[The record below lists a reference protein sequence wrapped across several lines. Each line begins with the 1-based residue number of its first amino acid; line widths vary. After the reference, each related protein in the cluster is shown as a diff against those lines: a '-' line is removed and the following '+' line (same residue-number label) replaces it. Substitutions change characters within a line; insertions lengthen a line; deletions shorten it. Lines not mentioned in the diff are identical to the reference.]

1 MEWKRQLIEA
11 ALALA
16 GIVITALAGIVSGFI
31 TKWLSSR
38 AQSNDIAR
46 VAFKVWEKAQNV
58 VAHVA
63 VGEGS
68 DLRLALS
75 DGKITPEEGRALKEK
90 AITLFKEQLGANG
103 IAEIRDVLGIGADT
117 LAVFL
122 SGYIERALS
131 VYKAPTIS
139 SAPDGS
145 LLVSKPS

>member
-1 MEWKRQLIEA
+1 MEWKHQLIEA
-11 ALALA
+11 GLALA
-16 GIVITALAGIVSGFI
+16 GLVITALAGIVSGFV

-46 VAFKVWEKAQNV
+46 VAFKVWEKTQNV
-58 VAHVA
+58 VAHLA
-63 VGEGS
+63 VHGGAE
-68 DLRLALS
+68 LRQVLS
-75 DGKITPEEGRALKEK
+75 DGKVTAEEGKLLKDRGMAL
-90 AITLFKEQLGANG
+90 LLEQLGPG
-103 IAEIRDVLGIGADT
+103 GLDEIRDVLGVGADQ

-122 SGYIERALS
+122 SGLIERALT